1 MEISKIKNFL
11 LDVFFP
17 KFCFGCQ
24 REGSYLCPDCK
35 SVLDISGFHLENKT
49 KNLEDLYFALEY
61 RAPLTK
67 KLVQKF
73 KYEPFAREIA
83 SDLASL
89 IIEHFQQ
96 LEKAPAFL
104 KEKGGTLIVPI
115 PLEKRR
121 LRWRGFNQAEEIG
134 KVLSKFLEIPL
145 LSSLLFK
152 IKETPPQI
160 VLSGRERK
168 ENVKGTFLVK
178 NKGLAENKKILLIDD
193 VYTTG
198 STMEEA
204 AKVLKEAGAK
214 EIVGIAF
221 ARAEPTEDSL

>member
-1 MEISKIKNFL
+1 MEISKVKKFL
-11 LDVFFP
+11 LDIFFP

-24 REGSYLCPDCK
+24 SEGSYLCPDCK
-35 SVLDISGFHLENKT
+35 SVLEISGFHLENKT
-49 KNLEDLYFALEY
+49 RNLGDLYFALEY
-61 RAPLTK
+61 KAPLIK

-96 LEKAPAFL
+96 LEKVPPFL
-104 KEKGGTLIVPI
+104 KERGEVLIVPI
-115 PLEKRR
+115 PLGNKR

-134 KVLSKFLEIPL
+134 KKLSEFLKIPL
-145 LSSLLFK
+145 LSNILFK
-152 IKETPPQI
+152 AKETPPQI
-160 VLSGRERK
+160 ILSGQERK
-168 ENVKGTFLVK
+168 ENIKGAFLVK
-178 NKGLAENKKILLIDD
+178 NKNLIENKKILLVDD

-204 AKVLKEAGAK
+204 AKVLKEAGVK
-214 EIVGIAF
+214 EIIGIAV
-221 ARAEPTEDSL
+221 ARAEPTDDQL